1 MAKHWKHHVPKQSK
15 SHLDLGDLARQIPGF
30 QDLIDERKSLEEQ
43 MSSFTNKT
51 SDSKQLPF
59 EPDIPSLSEQRKS
72 YQAWAKKREQVQQ
85 KLKNNFQPKEKDDDK
100 IISKIKR
107 SRKKAEHDD
116 AIISRTKRTR
126 KKIRD
131 GLSLV
136 HDNRFSVGF
145 EAKITKRE
153 DSTSNEL
160 KPRESKRVAPELDKD
175 FRQLSVEDIKSKK
188 PKETIL
194 DVAAKAISKDK
205 LVTSPKKKLLKI
217 KGFRNL
223 MDDVTD
229 KRKVAKDPLRFN
241 RPKLDKPKVKRKLI
255 DPFFKLEMDDFK
267 AEDIGLKDDFQMNID
282 DLTRDIKKQ
291 SDSDTWSLNRDKKK
305 FQL

>member
-1 MAKHWKHHVPKQSK
+1 MAKHWKHHVPRS
-15 SHLDLGDLARQIPGF
+15 SESRFDLEDLTRQVPGF
-30 QDLIDERKSLEEQ
+30 QDLLDERKSLEEQ
-43 MSSFTNKT
+43 MYSLTNQ
-51 SDSKQLPF
+51 SESRQRPF
-59 EPDIPSLSEQRKS
+59 DPEIPSLSEQRKN
-72 YQAWAKKREQVQQ
+72 YQAWTKKREQVQQ
-85 KLKNNFQPKEKDDDK
+85 KLKSIRQSKEKDDDK

-107 SRKKAEHDD
+107 SRKKAKHVD

-136 HDNRFSVGF
+136 HDNRLFIGF
-145 EAKITKRE
+145 EAKKAKRE
-153 DSTSNEL
+153 DATRNEL
-160 KPRESKRVAPELDKD
+160 EPKESNRVVPVLDKY
-175 FRQLSVEDIKSKK
+175 FRQLSVEDVQSIK

-194 DVAAKAISKDK
+194 GFASKAISKNK
-205 LVTSPKKKLLKI
+205 LDTNPKKTPPKI

-229 KRKVAKDPLRFN
+229 KRKRAKESLRFN
-241 RPKLDKPKVKRKLI
+241 RPKLDKPKVKHKLI
-255 DPFFKLEMDDFK
+255 DPFFKIEMDDFK
-267 AEDIGLKDDFQMNID
+267 TEDIGLKDDFQMNID

-291 SDSDTWSLNRDKKK
+291 SDSETWSLNRDKKK